1 MWTEPNSTSVN
12 TNWRKSSYS
21 SGNGQCVE
29 VADSPAGTA
38 VRDTTH
44 RELGALLFDVHEWRT
59 FIDSTK
65 ARP

>member
-1 MWTEPNSTSVN
+1 MWTERNGSSA
-12 TNWRKSSYS
+12 NWRKSSYS
-21 SGNGQCVE
+21 GSHGECVE
-29 VADSPAGTA
+29 VAGLGQERAI
-38 VRDTTH
+38 RDTTH

>member
-1 MWTEPNSTSVN
+1 MWTERNRSSA
-12 TNWRKSSYS
+12 NWRKSSYS

-29 VADSPAGTA
+29 VADSPSGTA

-44 RELGALLFDVHEWRT
+44 RDLGALLFDVHEWRT